1 VKFTAD
7 AHPGLADG
15 STTVTF
21 RTWRRPMAKV
31 GGRYRVGGMV
41 LEVDRLEQVA
51 VGTVD
56 DADARRAG
64 EADRAALIR
73 RLARQAGTD
82 VSARTKVWRVEFHR
96 SVEAEA
102 EAAIEDLGAR
112 AELTEHDVVHLI
124 GRLDRMDR
132 SSSNGP
138 WTRAALR
145 LIADHPAVVSTKL
158 AADLGRERFSFKADI
173 RKLKALGLTRS
184 LEVGYELSPRGWALL
199 ARIDHSRRSGLR

>member
-15 STTVTF
+15 SITVTF
-21 RTWRRPMAKV
+21 RTWKRPLAKV

-41 LEVDRLEQVA
+41 LEVDRLEQVV

-73 RLARQAGTD
+73 RLARHLGDD
-82 VSARTKVWRVEFHR
+82 VSIRTKVWRVEFH
-96 SVEAEA
+96 SSAEA
-102 EAAIEDLGAR
+102 EAATEDLGAR
-112 AELTEHDVVHLI
+112 AELTEPDVARLI

-132 SSSNGP
+132 SSPHGP
-138 WTRAALR
+138 WTRATLR
-145 LIADHPAVVSTKL
+145 LIADRPAVVSTKL
-158 AADLGRERFSFKADI
+158 AAELGRDRPSFKVDV

-184 LEVGYELSPRGWALL
+184 LEVGYELSPRGRALL
-199 ARIDHSRRSGLR
+199 AHVDHSHSGVR